1 LRWDDG
7 RIFGGLF
14 DFWAGKKR
22 IGESIAQRSRRSQ
35 RGELRWDG
43 LRLFGGQH
51 GFWAGKTGIGESI
64 AQRSRT
70 VFAPEFP
77 EVSKR

>member
-1 LRWDDG
+1 M
-7 RIFGGLF
+7 
-14 DFWAGKKR
+14 
-22 IGESIAQRSRRSQ
+22 SIAQRSQ

-51 GFWAGKTGIGESI
+51 GFWAGKTRIGESI